1 MPSRRAGVSSWSV
14 DIART
19 NEVDVSEVMNRLRR
33 EHRNIVKLLNALEHQ
48 LAIFDTA
55 ETPDYDVLEGIGA
68 YFIGFPERCHHPK
81 EDLIFR
87 KLRERDPGAAEI
99 VGDLEAEHER
109 IGALARHF
117 QEAVENVLS
126 EVEVSREAFDAVARH
141 FIEDQR
147 RHLQME
153 EERFFP
159 LALEKLTAEDWAE
172 IDARI
177 TDEDDPVF
185 GGDDSTKFAALRK
198 DLLRWEEEDE
208 AEEDG

>member
-1 MPSRRAGVSSWSV
+1 M
-14 DIART
+14 
-19 NEVDVSEVMNRLRR
+19 VSEVMNRLQR
-33 EHRNIVKLLNALEHQ
+33 EHRNIVKLLNASEHQ
-48 LAIFDTA
+48 LAIFDTT
-55 ETPDYDVLEGIGA
+55 ETPDYDVLAGIGE
-68 YFIGFPERCHHPK
+68 YFTGFPDRCHHPK

-87 KLRERDPGAAEI
+87 KLRERDPEAAEI

-109 IGALARHF
+109 IGTLARHF
-117 QEAVENVLS
+117 QEAVENVVS
-126 EVEVSREAFDAVARH
+126 EVEVSREAFDAVAQH
-141 FIEDQR
+141 FIKDQR

-185 GGDDSTKFAALRK
+185 GAEASAEFAALRNV
-198 DLLRWEEEDE
+198 LLRWEEEDE
-208 AEEDG
+208 AKEDG

>member
-1 MPSRRAGVSSWSV
+1 M
-14 DIART
+14 
-19 NEVDVSEVMNRLRR
+19 VSEVMNRLQR
-33 EHRNIVKLLNALEHQ
+33 EHRNILKLLNALEHQ
-48 LAIFDTA
+48 LAIFDTT
-55 ETPDYDVLEGIGA
+55 ETPDYDVLAGIGE
-68 YFIGFPERCHHPK
+68 YFTGFPDRCHHPK

-87 KLRERDPGAAEI
+87 KLRERDPEAAEI

-109 IGALARHF
+109 IGTLARHF
-117 QEAVENVLS
+117 QEAVENVVS
-126 EVEVSREAFDAVARH
+126 EVEVSREAFDAVAQH
-141 FIEDQR
+141 FIKDQR

-185 GGDDSTKFAALRK
+185 GAEASAEFAALRNV
-198 DLLRWEEEDE
+198 LLRWEEEDE
-208 AEEDG
+208 AKEDG

>member
-1 MPSRRAGVSSWSV
+1 M
-14 DIART
+14 
-19 NEVDVSEVMNRLRR
+19 SEVMNRLRQ
-33 EHRNIVKLLNALEHQ
+33 EHRNIIKLLDALEHQ

-55 ETPDYDVLEGIGA
+55 ETPDYDVLAGIGK
-68 YFIGFPERCHHPK
+68 YFTGFPDRCHHPK

-87 KLRERDPGAAEI
+87 KLRERAPEAAEI

-109 IGALARHF
+109 IGTLARHF
-117 QEAVENVLS
+117 REAIQNVLG
-126 EVEVSREAFDAVARH
+126 EVEVSRDAFDTVARH
-141 FIEDQR
+141 FIRDQR

-159 LALEKLTAEDWAE
+159 LAVEKLTPGDWAE

-185 GGDDSTKFAALRK
+185 GSDAAAEFAALRN
-198 DLLRWEEEDE
+198 DLLQWEEEDE
-208 AEEDG
+208 AEESD

>member
-1 MPSRRAGVSSWSV
+1 M
-14 DIART
+14 
-19 NEVDVSEVMNRLRR
+19 VSEVMNRLQR
-33 EHRNIVKLLNALEHQ
+33 EHRNILKLLNALEHQ
-48 LAIFDTA
+48 LAIFDTT
-55 ETPDYDVLEGIGA
+55 ETPDYDVLAGIGE
-68 YFIGFPERCHHPK
+68 YFTGFPDRCHHPK

-87 KLRERDPGAAEI
+87 KLRERDPEAAEI

-109 IGALARHF
+109 TGTLARHF
-117 QEAVENVLS
+117 QEAVENVLG
-126 EVEVSREAFDAVARH
+126 EVEVPREAFDAVARH
-141 FIEDQR
+141 FIKDQR
-147 RHLQME
+147 RHLKME

-159 LALEKLTAEDWAE
+159 LALEKLTPEDWAE

-185 GGDDSTKFAALRK
+185 GAEASAEFAALRK